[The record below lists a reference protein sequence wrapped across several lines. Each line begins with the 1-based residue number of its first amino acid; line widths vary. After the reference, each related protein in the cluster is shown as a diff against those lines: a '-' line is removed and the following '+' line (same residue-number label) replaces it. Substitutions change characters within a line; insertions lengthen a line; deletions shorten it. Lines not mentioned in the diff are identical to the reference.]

1 MTGQNIP
8 SRDEFLK
15 TWVPQLPQIARVNL
29 EDAGHWYDVASGVD
43 PQRFDWHFRR
53 LSGFGGSDVGEIGA
67 WELGVPALFN
77 TPQSIIS
84 QKLMRRPIEPGD
96 KYTRRGALFEDDLRE
111 MFLEDFHARSR
122 PDLAEALRGARPKQH
137 PWARANP
144 DDVVEMRT
152 RSGSKL
158 FVVDYKAASEAK
170 ETAPTQYA
178 CQTHHYDWML
188 WCADKDGEPR
198 FDGNAPLATDGLLI
212 VYYDYAAAEVTPIQV
227 PWDGAILRAVVSGG
241 DKAWNH
247 LLGHREIN
255 FLPEADAGQPEA
267 LLPEEETRVIELER
281 RIVAYKLM
289 ADHLYKRY
297 RSLTVDCEKILH
309 DAGRRRKSQIR
320 APLSRMNVTYQT
332 ALDNE
337 RLQELC
343 RLAQVDIDSL
353 RSETKTLDAEA
364 MAARLQVLGESPVFK
379 RAFDLE
385 LISALCN
392 RHGYRLPL
400 IESGVWKLSQ
410 RKAAQEDL
418 EALRANAET
427 EAGKAVQSLLTAM
440 PACAPAAKPHG
451 RPTSPKARGG
461 IESAATG
468 SEGSGVRT
476 LSLFPSPTPE
486 GTRRGTAAPRK
497 RRG

>member
-29 EDAGHWYDVASGVD
+29 EDAGRWYDVASGVD

-84 QKLMRRPIEPGD
+84 QKLMRRPIEPGN
-96 KYTRRGALFEDDLRE
+96 KYTRRGALLEDDLRE
-111 MFLEDFHARSR
+111 MFLEDFHARPR
-122 PDLAEALRGARPKQH
+122 PDLADALRTARSKEH

-144 DDVVEMRT
+144 DDVVEMRSG
-152 RSGSKL
+152 SGSKL

-198 FDGNAPLATDGLLI
+198 FDGNAPLATDGLLV
-212 VYYDYAAAEVTPIQV
+212 VYYDYVAAEVTPIQV

-241 DKAWNH
+241 DKAWDH
-247 LLGHREIN
+247 VLGRRELN
-255 FLPEADAGQPEA
+255 FSLEAEAGQPET
-267 LLPEEETRVIELER
+267 LLPEEEVRVVELER
-281 RIVAYKLM
+281 QIVAHKLM
-289 ADHLYKRY
+289 ADQLYKRY
-297 RSLTVDCEKILH
+297 RSLTLDCEKILH
-309 DAGRRRKSQIR
+309 DAGRRRKSRIR

-332 ALDNE
+332 ALDEE

-343 RLAQVDIDSL
+343 RLAQVDMDSL
-353 RSETKTLDAEA
+353 RAETKTLDAEA
-364 MAARLQVLGESPVFK
+364 MAARLQALGESPVFK
-379 RAFDLE
+379 RTVDLE

-410 RKAAQEDL
+410 RKAVQEEL
-418 EALRANAET
+418 QGLRVNAEA
-427 EAGKAVQSLLTAM
+427 EAGRAVQSLLSTI
-440 PACAPAAKPHG
+440 PASAPAGKSSN
-451 RPTSPKARGG
+451 RPTALKARGTEPG
-461 IESAATG
+461 SSG
-468 SEGSGVRT
+468 SEVSGVRT
-476 LSLFPSPTPE
+476 LSLFPTPIPE
-486 GTRRGTAAPRK
+486 GTRRSSAAPRR